1 MHQPLPHHHIYNKRD
16 KCIIVLDFIK
26 IQNFGCFAEEHRLD
40 FKKLNIIVGQNN
52 SGKSTIFK
60 ALNLFRI
67 WQTASD
73 HSRFWDSDYYSLVDF
88 DSVAY
93 DSSRKFSITVGSD
106 DKEVTLVVQ
115 NMNTRKW
122 ISGGNEG
129 MRNIPQIE
137 LNYTY
142 INSLRNVIAYQNP
155 TGMNYRTQTQNTMFT
170 DEIQDIYPDGRNMIR
185 FLVEKWTAQDPQME
199 LFEKWLSKIDP
210 QIELFATPVLQHGSS
225 LSVRKN
231 DGKSI
236 KKINMHFQGD
246 GIQNAITIIAAVI
259 FSPKHSAIIIEEPE
273 LYQHGGSIEIL
284 VDLFNYAVNE
294 LDKQIIIV
302 THSLE
307 IIKAYCSDI
316 GEGTERGNKHVKA
329 NKDDFELFVVD
340 KSMSSEK
347 IKEYKLID
355 KKYSDVRKDFKVMLG

>member
-1 MHQPLPHHHIYNKRD
+1 M
-16 KCIIVLDFIK
+16 LDFIK
-26 IQNFGCFAEEHRLD
+26 IQNFGCFAEEHRLN

-67 WQTASD
+67 WQITSER
-73 HSRFWDSDYYSLVDF
+73 SRAWDSDYYSLVDF
-88 DSVAY
+88 DRVAY
-93 DSSRKFSITVGSD
+93 DSSRTFSITVGSD
-106 DKEVTLVVQ
+106 DKEMTLVVQ
-115 NMNTRKW
+115 RKDTIKW

-129 MRNIPQIE
+129 IRNIPQIE

-142 INSLRNVIAYQNP
+142 INSLRNVIAYQDSI
-155 TGMNYRTQTQNTMFT
+155 GMDYLTRTNNTMFT
-170 DEIQDIYPDGRNMIR
+170 DKIQDIYPDGRNMIR
-185 FLVEKWTAQDPQME
+185 FLTERWTAQDPQME
-199 LFEKWLSKIDP
+199 LFEKWLSKLDP
-210 QIELFATPVLQHGSS
+210 QIELFATPILQQQYF

-231 DGKSI
+231 DGKTT

-307 IIKAYCSDI
+307 IINAYCSDI
-316 GEGTERGNKHVKA
+316 GEGTERGNEHVKA

-347 IKEYKLID
+347 IKRYNLIG
-355 KKYSDVRKDFKVMLG
+355 KKYADVRKDFKVMLG